1 MTIYDGP
8 AIDCHHHLWDLAMG
22 RHPWLTPQGAVGALG
37 DLTYLH
43 RDYLPTD
50 FEADAAGQ
58 DVAATVVVEA
68 LWDSDHDPYEEVEW
82 LDGLER
88 RPGIAARYVARADLV
103 TPGAFDAVARLGR
116 HPRVAGVRQ
125 TIRWH
130 PDPSRRWADRAPM
143 EDPAWQRG
151 VGLLSEHGLL
161 LELLMYPWQAGAV
174 ADLARAH
181 PDLQIVV
188 NHCSSPID
196 RDEAG
201 IVRWQDGLTAMSQA
215 TNVALKLSNL
225 PSYAAAPTPEA
236 IRVVVDP
243 CLAAFGPAR
252 CLWGSDYPVARKALP
267 YAQTLR
273 LVREALGDL
282 PPSDQRAILC
292 GNAARL
298 YGLEAF
304 V

>member
-1 MTIYDGP
+1 MIYDGP

-22 RHPWLTPQGAVGALG
+22 RHPWLTPEGAVGALG
-37 DLTYLH
+37 DLAYLH
-43 RDYLPTD
+43 RNYLPAD
-50 FEADAAGQ
+50 FEADAAGAG
-58 DVAATVVVEA
+58 VAATIVVEA
-68 LWDSDHDPYEEVEW
+68 LWDVARDPYEEVEW

-88 RPGIAARYVARADLV
+88 RPGIGDRYVARADLAA
-103 TPGAFDAVARLGR
+103 PGAADGVARLGR

-130 PDPSRRWADRAPM
+130 PDPSRQWADRVPM
-143 EDPAWQRG
+143 EDPAWRRG
-151 VGLLSEHGLL
+151 VGLLRGHGLL
-161 LELLMYPWQAGAV
+161 LELLMYPWQADAV

-201 IVRWQDGLTAMSQA
+201 IARWLGGLTAMAQA
-215 TNVALKLSNL
+215 PNVALKLSNV
-225 PSYAAAPTPEA
+225 PSYAAAPTVEA
-236 IRVVVDP
+236 MRAVMQP

-252 CLWGSDYPVARKALP
+252 CLWGSDYPVARKAMS
-267 YAQTLR
+267 YAETLR
-273 LVREALGDL
+273 LVREALADL
-282 PPSDQRAILC
+282 PATDQSAILC

-298 YGLEAF
+298 YGLEEF